1 MNKILLILVAILIGG
16 ANVKAE
22 ELEKHFNEIEIK
34 VLTEV
39 AKEYS
44 LTEEETTLLFSIR
57 RVENGGP
64 GIEMG
69 VGQDYKKHPAR
80 RYAGNFEKSLRLQS
94 QWAAGTIKKRYNG
107 DLMALAK
114 QYCVK
119 SDHWFNMIT
128 SWMSK
133 LSEEEES

>member
-1 MNKILLILVAILIGG
+1 MNKILLILVAVLIGG

-57 RVENGGP
+57 
-64 GIEMG
+64 
-69 VGQDYKKHPAR
+69 
-80 RYAGNFEKSLRLQS
+80 
-94 QWAAGTIKKRYNG
+94 
-107 DLMALAK
+107 
-114 QYCVK
+114 
-119 SDHWFNMIT
+119 
-128 SWMSK
+128 
-133 LSEEEES
+133 